1 MPNLNDYQNRSVRLT
16 KERLLHILSHLE
28 MKGFELQIENVLQ
41 NPQIVRLS
49 KTDNRVHLYYRY
61 YEKTMVGAKW
71 LCVVVKHTFNDAFVI
86 TAYLTDRVKKGVELW
101 HNP

>member
-1 MPNLNDYQNRSVRLT
+1 MPSLNDYQNCAIRLT
-16 KERLLHILSHLE
+16 KERLTHILSHSE
-28 MKGFELQIENVLQ
+28 MRGFEDQIEIVLQ

-49 KTDNRVHLYYRY
+49 KTDNSVQLYYRY
-61 YEKTMVGAKW
+61 YKKTIVGAKW
-71 LCVVVKHTFNDAFVI
+71 LCVVVKHTSNDSFVI